1 MRVFIVL
8 LVLFFSL
15 QSWTKADDIEDFE
28 IEGISIGDS
37 LLKKFSSND
46 ILDKIKNQKQ
56 HYKNNE
62 FLLISFTIESQ
73 QYDALRFHIKRND
86 KDYIVYHIGGYKLL
100 DFNQCNNA
108 KNKIS
113 DELSE
118 VFGSSKRQDS
128 KTKSHSYD
136 KTGKSKTIS
145 NYFNLNSGRI
155 RIMCTDWSSKL
166 TAEKNWQDNLQVNI
180 YSKEFANWLNNKAYK

>member
-1 MRVFIVL
+1 MRIFLSVL
-8 LVLFFSL
+8 IIIFSF
-15 QSWTKADDIEDFE
+15 QYSTKADDISDFE
-28 IEGISIGDS
+28 IEGISIGES
-37 LLKKFSSND
+37 LLKKFNLND
-46 ILDKIKNQKQ
+46 VIDKIKNQKQ

-62 FLLISFTIESQ
+62 FLLISFSIESR

-86 KDYIVYHIGGYKLL
+86 KDYLVYHIGGYKFL
-100 DFNQCNNA
+100 DFNQCNNT

-118 VFGSSKRQDS
+118 VFGSSNRQDS
-128 KTKSHSYD
+128 NIKSHSYD

-155 RIMCTDWSSKL
+155 RVMCTDWSSEL

>member
-1 MRVFIVL
+1 MLNF
-8 LVLFFSL
+8 
-15 QSWTKADDIEDFE
+15 QSWSKADDIRDFQ

-37 LLKKFSSND
+37 LLKKFSFND
-46 ILDKIKNQKQ
+46 IIDKIKNQKQ
-56 HYKNNE
+56 HYNNNE
-62 FLLISFTIESQ
+62 FLLISFSIESQ

-86 KDYIVYHIGGYKLL
+86 KNYLVYHIGGYKFLN
-100 DFNQCNNA
+100 FNQCKNK

-118 VFGSSKRQDS
+118 VFGSTNRQD
-128 KTKSHSYD
+128 TKIKNHSYD

-155 RIMCTDWSSKL
+155 RIMCTDWSSTL